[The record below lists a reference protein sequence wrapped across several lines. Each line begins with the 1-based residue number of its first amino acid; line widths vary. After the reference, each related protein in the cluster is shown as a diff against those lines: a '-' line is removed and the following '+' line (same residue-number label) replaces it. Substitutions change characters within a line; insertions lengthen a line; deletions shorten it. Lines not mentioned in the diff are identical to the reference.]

1 MKILVTNDDGIYSE
15 GIKILVEF
23 AKKYGEVIVVA
34 PKIEQSAKSHA
45 LDIKGAIECKKVD
58 LFEGVDAYMVDSTPA
73 DCVRYAYY
81 GLKEDFNLVLSG
93 INRGYNL
100 GNDILYS
107 GTVAAAAEAALHFI
121 KAIAFSTHHKSFE
134 GAISQFE
141 RVFKHIIDN
150 EMLEEWNLY
159 NVNFPLF
166 CDDSTEILL
175 TAQGGTNFQTTF
187 DLNGND
193 YYQKGVPCFENSKDK
208 LNLDTSAIMN
218 GYISITPLVYDRTN
232 YYVLNNLKNKK
243 NK

>member
-1 MKILVTNDDGIYSE
+1 MRILVTNDDGIYSE

-34 PKIEQSAKSHA
+34 PKHEQSAMSHA

-58 LFEGVDAYMVDSTPA
+58 LFVGVDAYMVDSTPA

-81 GLKEDFNLVLSG
+81 GLKEKFDLVLSG

-121 KAIAFSTHHKSFE
+121 KSIAFSTHHQSFI
-134 GAISQFE
+134 GAINQFE
-141 RVFKHIIDN
+141 RVFEYILNNKLLD
-150 EMLEEWNLY
+150 EWNLY
-159 NVNFPLF
+159 NVNFPIL
-166 CDDSTEILL
+166 CDDSTDILL

-187 DLNGND
+187 DLDGND
-193 YYQKGVPCFENSKDK
+193 YYQKGVPCFENSVDK
-208 LNLDTSAIMN
+208 LYLDTSAIMN
-218 GYISITPLVYDRTN
+218 NYISITPLVYDRTN
-232 YYVLNNLKNKK
+232 YVVLNKIKNRA
-243 NK
+243 